1 MRIAGVA
8 LLAYRKSL
16 WWPPGPHGG
25 GGVEGDRMGARESW
39 RGIRSAGRIAIE
51 LKRAELVL
59 NVGLL
64 HVFEEPL
71 ACPRGPSVNPA
82 RVAPVLS
89 HTWRYVALHLT
100 RALRNPRWELHSL
113 RLGHGSVRV
122 VVHGLECKTSSTPYT
137 RLPRYAGSACATEA
151 TADHLTTAR
160 KQPSLVADHLSGL
173 TA

>member
-1 MRIAGVA
+1 
-8 LLAYRKSL
+8 
-16 WWPPGPHGG
+16 
-25 GGVEGDRMGARESW
+25 MGARESW
-39 RGIRSAGRIAIE
+39 RGVRSAGRIAIE

-100 RALRNPRWELHSL
+100 RVLRNPRWELHSL